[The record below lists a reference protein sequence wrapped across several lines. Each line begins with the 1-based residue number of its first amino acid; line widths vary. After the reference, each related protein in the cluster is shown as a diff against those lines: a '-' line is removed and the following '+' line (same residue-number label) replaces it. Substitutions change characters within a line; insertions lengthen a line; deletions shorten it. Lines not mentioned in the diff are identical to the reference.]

1 MTSSDGIRQ
10 GIYQSGVVRRLA
22 RWLDTTPHPTIA
34 CEIAADYVAAAR
46 WNRTG
51 SGLDGYAVE
60 PLPPG
65 AILPTPVEANLVDAP
80 EVRAAVGRV
89 FSRLRAKN
97 EDVALLLPDSVI
109 RIFVLHFDV
118 FPRKP
123 EEAIPILRWRLKKSV
138 PFEAEETLISFMRQ
152 SPREDGVDIVTGLA
166 RLRIVRE
173 YESLVESVGLSP
185 GVVMSS
191 TLAAVPLLPDNRP
204 ALLARVAGATLTTA
218 IVRDGVL
225 CGYRCTTLPADAR
238 TVTPQALLDEIYPL
252 AAYYQDSWSEG
263 IAQVRLAGL
272 YDRMQEF
279 RQPFEEELK
288 CPVQSLLMAAVN
300 EGTIGS
306 DEHPL
311 VERGLDALVGW
322 TLNRGA

>member
-1 MTSSDGIRQ
+1 MTSTEGIRQ
-10 GIYQSGVVRRLA
+10 GIYQSALVRRVA
-22 RWLDTTPHPTIA
+22 RWLDAIPHPLIA
-34 CEIAADYVAAAR
+34 CEIAGDFVAAAR
-46 WNRTG
+46 WTHG
-51 SGLDGYAVE
+51 AGLDGFAVE

-65 AILPTPVEANLVDAP
+65 SIVPTPVEVNLIEPA

-89 FSRLRAKN
+89 FSRLRARN

-109 RIFVLHFDV
+109 RVFVLHFDT

-138 PFEAEETLISFMRQ
+138 PFEAEETLISYMRQ
-152 SPREDGVDIVTGLA
+152 TPREDGVDIVTGLA

-173 YESLVESVGLSP
+173 YESLVESVGMSP

-191 TLAAVPLLPDNRP
+191 TLAALPLLPDGRP
-204 ALLARVAGATLTTA
+204 SLLARVSGTTLTTA
-218 IVRDGVL
+218 IVREGIL
-225 CGYRCTTLPADAR
+225 CGYRCISLPIDSR
-238 TVTPQALLDEIYPL
+238 SVSPQALLDEIYPL

-272 YDRMQEF
+272 AGRTAEF
-279 RQPFEEELK
+279 REPLERELR
-288 CPVQSLLMAAVN
+288 CPVGSLLAAAAE
-300 EGTIGS
+300 EGRIRS
-306 DEHPL
+306 DERPL
-311 VERGLDALVGW
+311 AERGLEALIGW